1 MKKWITIIIVAAVIV
16 MGTASVLL
24 YQTARGPVKEE
35 FDQASKRVMDET
47 PMKEIENTTMYHG
60 AKAYTVITGKDDN
73 NEKVVAFVPEKKEGI
88 IVKKWADGISKEQA
102 INKLKDEKQPDK
114 ILSVRL
120 GHESVGPV
128 WEITYLDKQRNLN
141 YFYLLFSNGEWWKK
155 IENL

>member
-1 MKKWITIIIVAAVIV
+1 MKKWITIILVAAVIV
-16 MGTASVLL
+16 TGTASVLL
-24 YQTARGPVKEE
+24 YKSARGPVEKE
-35 FDQASKRVMDET
+35 FDQASKRVLDET
-47 PMKEIENTTMYHG
+47 PIRTIEKASIYHG
-60 AKAYTVITGKDDN
+60 AKSYTVITGKDDQ
-73 NEKVVAFVPEKKEGI
+73 NEKVVAFVPEKKEEI

-102 INKLKDEKQPDK
+102 INKLNDEKQPEE

-128 WEITYLDKQRNLN
+128 WEITYLDKQKNLN

>member
-1 MKKWITIIIVAAVIV
+1 MKKWITIILVAAVIV

-24 YQTARGPVKEE
+24 YQTARGPVEEE
-35 FDQASKRVMDET
+35 FDQAAKRVLDET
-47 PMKEIENTTMYHG
+47 SMKEIEKTTMYHG
-60 AKAYTVITGKDDN
+60 AEAYTVITGTDDN
-73 NEKVVAFVPEKKEGI
+73 NEKVVAFVPEKKEEI
-88 IVKKWADGISKEQA
+88 IVKKWADGISKDQA
-102 INKLKDEKQPDK
+102 INKLKDEKQPDE

>member
-1 MKKWITIIIVAAVIV
+1 MKKWITIILVAAVIV

-24 YQTARGPVKEE
+24 YQTARGPVEEE
-35 FDQASKRVMDET
+35 FDQASKRVLDET
-47 PMKEIENTTMYHG
+47 SMKEIEKTTMYHG

-73 NEKVVAFVPEKKEGI
+73 NEKVVAFVPEKKEEI
-88 IVKKWADGISKEQA
+88 IVKKWADGTSKEQA
-102 INKLKDEKQPDK
+102 INKLKDEKQPDE

>member
-1 MKKWITIIIVAAVIV
+1 MKKWITIILVAAVIV

-24 YQTARGPVKEE
+24 YLTARGPVEEE
-35 FDQASKRVMDET
+35 FDQASKRVLDET
-47 PMKEIENTTMYHG
+47 SMKEIEKTTMYHG
-60 AKAYTVITGKDDN
+60 AKAYTVISGKDDD
-73 NEKVVAFVPEKKEGI
+73 NEKVVAFVPEEKKEI

-102 INKLKDEKQPDK
+102 INKLKDEKQPDE